1 MSQENRHP
9 EDGGSEGGE
18 SSAAAYVED
27 RINLT
32 PIWLLPLVVLI
43 AVSWL
48 LWRELDHGG
57 IEVMIRFENGRGIA
71 VDKTEV
77 LHNGIPVGH
86 VTRLSPSKDFDAVDV
101 TVKMDQRFQTLLTEN
116 SAFWLV
122 EPQLSLTEVSGLDTL
137 ITGNYIAFS
146 PSSEGTLQAQFT
158 ALKRAPGMMGGK
170 DGLRLILQSDE
181 LPSLE
186 IGSPVFYR
194 KLKVGEV
201 FDYGL
206 SEDGL
211 FVETQIYIQSE
222 FSKLVHENTR
232 FWSAGGLKVSA
243 NMTNLEV
250 QAQSLVSILKGG
262 VAFYTPEWEEVKPV
276 VSSGAEFSLYSDY
289 DTAEAGIPITIE
301 FPLGVS
307 LGDSNIPIRFHG
319 QEVGRIRSV
328 DVSEDV
334 SRVIAEAIVRP
345 EVKPALVA
353 GTRFWVVEPKLG
365 LDGVSDLDTLISG
378 RYVAMDINKRVMQA
392 GSAVSHFKGMET
404 RPATPI
410 GAIGLSLTLET
421 DALKG
426 IDIGSPVL
434 YRNVPVGFV
443 QSYDLKGRGLSIQ
456 VLIEARYQHLVNMSS
471 RFWNVSGLQFEG
483 DLRTFRVDMASIK
496 SLISGGVAFSTGK
509 PDAERVENGARFPL
523 FSDQTVALSGD
534 QEIEI
539 HFDRADGLSEGTQI
553 RFRGVEVGRVT
564 RLLVSRENQG
574 VTVKALIDNDKSW
587 LMRKGVHFWL
597 VEPKLGLARTSNLET
612 LIIGPYIQ
620 VEMPAIPGPE
630 TTQFIGQHREPD
642 DIPKAKGLALEL
654 VSESLGSIQRGSPVY
669 YRDVPVGEV
678 TGYRLA
684 NPADQVVII
693 INIEDRY
700 RRLISSDSRFWNV
713 SGIDIDVGLFRGA
726 SIRADSLEAL
736 LAGGIAFAT
745 PEKPEAPIQSGHR
758 FDLAGEPKKSWLL
771 WQPEIWLH

>member
-1 MSQENRHP
+1 MNQENKHP
-9 EDGGSEGGE
+9 EDGGSEGSE
-18 SSAAAYVED
+18 SSAAAYVDD
-27 RINLT
+27 RMNFT

-43 AVSWL
+43 AVGWL

-86 VTRLSPSKDFDAVDV
+86 VTRLSPGKDFDAVDV

-146 PSSEGTLQAQFT
+146 PSSEGALQAQFT

-201 FDYGL
+201 FNYGL
-206 SEDGL
+206 SDNGQ

-222 FSKLVHENTR
+222 FAGLVHENTR

-262 VAFYTPEWEEVKPV
+262 VAFYTPEWEADMPV
-276 VSSGAEFSLYSDY
+276 VSNGAEFALYSDY

-319 QEVGRIRSV
+319 QEVGRVRSV
-328 DVSEDV
+328 DVSDDV
-334 SRVIAEAIVRP
+334 SRVIAEAIIRP

-353 GTRFWVVEPKLG
+353 GTRFWIVEPKLG
-365 LDGVSDLDTLISG
+365 LDGVSDLETLISG
-378 RYVAMDINKRVMQA
+378 RYVAMDINKRVVEA
-392 GSAVSHFKGMET
+392 GSAVSHFKGMTT

-410 GAIGLSLTLET
+410 GAIGLSLTLHA
-421 DALKG
+421 DALEG
-426 IDIGSPVL
+426 VDIGSPVL

-443 QSYDLKGRGLSIQ
+443 QSYDLNGGGVSIH
-456 VLIEARYQHLVNMSS
+456 VLIEARYQHLVNKSS
-471 RFWNVSGLQFEG
+471 RFWNVSGLSLEG
-483 DLRTFRVDMASIK
+483 DLRAFRVDMATIK
-496 SLISGGVAFSTGK
+496 SLISGGIAFSTGR
-509 PDAERVENGARFPL
+509 PDAEPVDSGERFSL
-523 FSDQTVALSGD
+523 FSERSVALSGD

-539 HFDRADGLSEGTQI
+539 YFDRADGLNEGTLI
-553 RFRGVEVGRVT
+553 RFRGVEVGRIT
-564 RLLVSRENQG
+564 RLLVSSKKQG
-574 VTVKALIDNDKSW
+574 VTVKALIDSDKSW

-597 VEPKLGLARTSNLET
+597 VEPKLGLARTANLET
-612 LIIGPYIQ
+612 LITGSYIKA
-620 VEMPAIPGPE
+620 EMPAVPGSKA
-630 TTQFIGQHREPD
+630 TRFIGQHHEPD
-642 DIPKAKGLALEL
+642 DIPKVKGLVIEL
-654 VSESLGSIQRGSPVY
+654 ASESLGSIQRGSPVY

-684 NPADQVVII
+684 NPANQVIII

-713 SGIDIDVGLFRGA
+713 SGINIDVGLFQGT
-726 SIRADSLEAL
+726 SIRAESLEAL

-745 PEKPEAPIQSGHR
+745 PEKPQKPVKPGHR
-758 FDLAGEPKKSWLL
+758 FALAGEPKKSWLL
-771 WQPEIWLH
+771 WRPEIWLH